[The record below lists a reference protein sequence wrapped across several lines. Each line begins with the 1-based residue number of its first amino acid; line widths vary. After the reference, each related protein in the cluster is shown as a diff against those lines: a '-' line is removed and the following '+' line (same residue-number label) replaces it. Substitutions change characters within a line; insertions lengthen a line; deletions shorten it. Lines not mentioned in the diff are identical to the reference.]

1 MHVYLLEG
9 KRLCEKHK
17 REENSHSFSTC
28 GSLKIKKECLFL
40 NRHTKYKVW
49 GLPKW
54 WTLCT
59 WWAKGPRDPSHQ
71 MTKGTLMY
79 QMTKRD
85 PFVPDN
91 SFLHIN
97 TIWRWPLVIFYYFS
111 YFIFSDHSFP
121 SLTSSLH
128 LSKKVSKCIPVTASN
143 APKHLTNDKTNA
155 IPRYPVMENNTD
167 KPYTWNGFW
176 NIKITHQYTK
186 SVRLMR
192 EDMREKG
199 KC

>member
-1 MHVYLLEG
+1 MVNPLYMMSKMGILYT
-9 KRLCEKHK
+9 RW
-17 REENSHSFSTC
+17 
-28 GSLKIKKECLFL
+28 LK
-40 NRHTKYKVW
+40 
-49 GLPKW
+49 G
-54 WTLCT
+54 
-59 WWAKGPRDPSHQ
+59 GP
-71 MTKGTLMY
+71 LMY
-79 QMTKRD
+79 QMTKED
-85 PFVPDN
+85 HFVPDN
-91 SFLHIN
+91 QRVDSLHLN
-97 TIWRWPLVIFYYFS
+97 TICRWPLVIFYYFS

-143 APKHLTNDKTNA
+143 ALKHLTNDKTNA

-176 NIKITHQYTK
+176 NIKITHQYTN

-199 KC
+199 YYKQNCIISEKLTCAENWNGSFGATPQ